1 MKNDQVLRQTLLG
14 LLTGNDAHAN
24 FEAAVRNMPA
34 NVRGL
39 RPDGAAHSP
48 WEVLEHMRITQQ
60 DILEFS
66 RKAGHQS
73 PEFPKGYWPATQQP
87 PTEKAWDESV
97 KAFQKDLREFCDLVS
112 DENADLH
119 AKIPHGEGQTLLRE
133 ALLAADHTSYHLGE
147 LVVLRRLLGVWPEA

>member
-1 MKNDQVLRQTLLG
+1 MKNDQILRQTLLG

-24 FEAAVRNMPA
+24 FEAVVRSIPPH
-34 NVRGL
+34 VQGL
-39 RPDGAAHSP
+39 RPDGAKHSP

-73 PEFPKGYWPATQQP
+73 PEFPKGYWPAAQQP
-87 PTEKAWDESV
+87 PSEKAWDESV
-97 KAFQKDLREFCDLVS
+97 RAFQKDQRELCDLVA
-112 DENADLH
+112 DPNADLH

-133 ALLAADHTSYHLGE
+133 ALLVADHTAYHLGE
-147 LVVLRRLLGVWPEA
+147 LVLLRRLLGVWPEA